1 MNNETVIQQ
10 INADPRFQDLVAK
23 RGRFAWML
31 ATIML
36 TAYFAFILVIAYD
49 PAELGTP
56 LSAGSVTTWGIPAGL
71 GLILL
76 SFVLTGVYVQRAN
89 GEFDRITQDILNE
102 AQK

>member
-36 TAYFAFILVIAYD
+36 TAYFAFILVIA
-49 PAELGTP
+49 
-56 LSAGSVTTWGIPAGL
+56 SRC
-71 GLILL
+71 
-76 SFVLTGVYVQRAN
+76 FVS
-89 GEFDRITQDILNE
+89 
-102 AQK
+102 